1 MAQPGWWTFTAHPVV
16 APLLLA
22 LIVGLG
28 AFCRRALRT
37 LRSIDQHVLPH
48 FTPRDGNAD
57 ATLPGRV
64 ARVESA
70 VTALDGDLRVH
81 MADEARQRG
90 TDVSELKGA
99 VTRIH
104 DRIDA
109 LTDDREAAR

>member
-1 MAQPGWWTFTAHPVV
+1 MDVWQATSHPVV

-22 LIVGLG
+22 LIVGCG
-28 AFCRRALRT
+28 AFCRRVLRT
-37 LRSIDQHVLPH
+37 LRSLDEHVLPH
-48 FTPRDGNAD
+48 FQPRDGNAD

-70 VTALDGDLRVH
+70 VTSLDGDLRVH

-90 TDVSELKGA
+90 VDVTDLKGA

-104 DRIDA
+104 ERIDA
-109 LTDDREAAR
+109 LTDERASR